1 MTENNQD
8 ETLSP
13 LIKDMEKIISIISR
27 ADDYLILAIKRPDKN
42 SGDFLYYSTAT
53 DELLLPAFKLQ
64 LDSLVDGM
72 TAYVQLDEEGDHE
85 EE

>member
-1 MTENNQD
+1 MTENNQN
-8 ETLSP
+8 EALSP
-13 LIKDMEKIISIISR
+13 LVKDMEKIISIISH
-27 ADDYLILAIKRPDKN
+27 ADDYLILAVKRPDKN
-42 SGDFLYYSTAT
+42 SGDFVYYSTAT

-72 TAYVQLDEEGDHE
+72 SAYVQLDEEGDHE